1 MNHPDGTEQHAEEL
15 VAWTGRERLRFL
27 WYRLR
32 LTISEMNYASRRMV
46 ELQMA
51 VPPKW
56 PTPPPPAS
64 KKPYPCGSRRFING
78 ALSRPNPAV
87 SWPSE

>member
-1 MNHPDGTEQHAEEL
+1 MNHPDSTEHRMPSAEGL
-15 VAWTGRERLRFL
+15 ISWTGRERLRFL

-51 VPPKW
+51 VPPKRS
-56 PTPPPPAS
+56 P
-64 KKPYPCGSRRFING
+64 RR
-78 ALSRPNPAV
+78 
-87 SWPSE
+87 